1 MSCRM
6 KSMKLTIGSPIIKL
20 TFRMMSIAPD
30 PKQEIASNLYP
41 LVTTV
46 LKLLSVLAALWTFD
60 STTLNILS
68 LDSRISLVLT
78 DDSNLNF
85 QNIVKPKNMM

>member
-1 MSCRM
+1 M

-30 PKQEIASNLYP
+30 PKQGIASDLYP

-46 LKLLSVLAALWTFD
+46 LKLLSQYNVKH
-60 STTLNILS
+60 
-68 LDSRISLVLT
+68 
-78 DDSNLNF
+78 
-85 QNIVKPKNMM
+85 IVARQQDTPRPH